1 MSPLTYLVDTS
12 AAVRIIAKKQVQDEW
27 RRFTTEG
34 VIGMCDITELEI
46 LFSAR
51 SANDR
56 LAKEDLLGKLF
67 NWTAVPDGVYSRTRR
82 VQQMLTNRGEHR
94 SAGPIDLL
102 VAATAELSGLTL
114 LHYDR
119 DFEAI
124 ARVTGQPTQWVAP
137 PGTA

>member
-1 MSPLTYLVDTS
+1 MSPVTFLIDTS
-12 AAVRIIAKKQVQDEW
+12 AVFRIIDVKHVRESLLKHMA
-27 RRFTTEG
+27 EG
-34 VIGMCDITELEI
+34 VIGLCDITELEI
-46 LFSAR
+46 LYSAQ

-56 LAKEDLLGKLF
+56 LAKEELLAKLF
-67 NWTAVPDGVYSRTRR
+67 NWTAVPDGVYSRARR

-94 SAGPIDLL
+94 SAGPVDLL

>member
-1 MSPLTYLVDTS
+1 MTPLTYLVDTS
-12 AAVRIIAKKQVQDEW
+12 AAVRIIAKKHVQEQW
-27 RRFTTEG
+27 RKFVTEG
-34 VIGMCDITELEI
+34 VVGLCDITELEI
-46 LFSAR
+46 LCSAQ

-56 LAKEDLLGKLF
+56 LAKEELLGQLF
-67 NWTAVPDGVYSRTRR
+67 HWTAVPDGVYSRARR

-94 SAGPIDLL
+94 SAGPVDLL

-124 ARVTGQPTQWVAP
+124 ARVTGQPAQWVAP

>member
-1 MSPLTYLVDTS
+1 MSLVTYLVDTS
-12 AAVRIIAKKQVQDEW
+12 AAVRIIARKHVQDEW
-27 RRFTTEG
+27 RRFTAEG
-34 VIGMCDITELEI
+34 VIALCDITELEI
-46 LFSAR
+46 LYSAQ

-56 LAKEDLLGKLF
+56 LAKEELLGRLF
-67 NWTAVPDGVYSRTRR
+67 NWTAVPDGVYSRARR

-94 SAGPIDLL
+94 GAGPVDLL

-124 ARVTGQPTQWVAP
+124 ARVTGQPTRWVAP